1 MTKQPKIFHLCG
13 RCGNKFINES
23 AYLKHVCSVT
33 GFTPKDPKHF
43 GTEPETVASNILQ
56 PGKVTKIS
64 EKEILASI
72 RQARH
77 KA

>member
-1 MTKQPKIFHLCG
+1 MTKQPKISHLCG
-13 RCGNKFINES
+13 RCGKTFKDEL
-23 AYLKHVCSVT
+23 AYLKHVCSAT

-43 GTEPETVASNILQ
+43 GTEPKTVAGNILQ